1 MSNTSLLK
9 VSVLKTNC
17 MQLHTTSESKIIQL
31 QSASTL
37 KVTLLTT
44 TTRHDKWKDRQRK
57 QLLVHLLHRTEP
69 SQLLNIRGE
78 ILIGGEILI
87 WAIVF
92 CVNYLTLFFVNYL
105 TLLMVSKLE
114 NRSSVYE
121 IVWFLV

>member
-1 MSNTSLLK
+1 
-9 VSVLKTNC
+9 

-87 WAIVF
+87 RGEILIGGEILIWAIVF

-105 TLLMVSKLE
+105 TLLMVS
-114 NRSSVYE
+114 
-121 IVWFLV
+121 